1 MAPPPPPPPA
11 GGYPAA
17 PPPPSGPGGYQTYQP
32 GPEGRVIPEI
42 GAYQDEPWKRI
53 VARIIDGVI
62 LMIPNF
68 ILASIFLTVDLNDCL
83 RGTFTVVCSISTVN
97 YFLYGL
103 TALILNGAFYIG
115 FVAFMGT
122 TPGKMAFG
130 LKIVQKNGQAP
141 DIAVA
146 ARRWF
151 IDGGTSALALI
162 PIGLGRWLSIIAV
175 VGIGVYQLTLLFSDP
190 RQEDLYDKLGDTY
203 VVKK

>member
-11 GGYPAA
+11 AGGYPSA

-42 GAYQDEPWKRI
+42 GAYQDEPWKRL

-62 LMIPNF
+62 LAIPNF
-68 ILASIFLTVDLNDCL
+68 ILASILLTVNLNDC
-83 RGTFTVVCSISTVN
+83 TFGNLDGCRISVVD
-97 YFLYGL
+97 YFMYGL
-103 TALILNGAFYIG
+103 IALVLNGAYYIG

-146 ARRWF
+146 VRRWI

-162 PIGLGRWLSIIAV
+162 PIGAGRWLSTVAV
-175 VGIGVYQLTLLFSDP
+175 IGIGVYQLTLLFSDP